1 MSTEQLSNIE
11 GLDVQIGLT
20 NCMDDENLFIEVLKM
35 FAMQVDQDTATLE
48 QQFNNDEWQEFGK
61 TCHSIKGASA
71 SIGAV
76 NIQESAAILERA
88 GKDENADIIS
98 EVFPVFM
105 QQLKGMRDQLNTTLS

>member
-20 NCMDDENLFIEVLKM
+20 NCMDDENLFVEVLKM
-35 FAMQVDQDTATLE
+35 FAMQVDQDKATLE
-48 QQFNNDEWQEFGK
+48 QQFNNDQWQEFGK

-76 NIQESAAILERA
+76 NIQESAALLERA
-88 GKDENADIIS
+88 GKEDNATVIT

-105 QQLKGMRDQLNTTLS
+105 QQLQSMKEQLDSLLS